1 MEVYF
6 GVVESRADPLQIGRC
21 KVRVI
26 GIHTEDTKMLPTA
39 DLPWATP
46 LMPCNSASTSGIGHS
61 PTGIVEGS
69 WVAVFFR
76 DGLSLQEPV
85 ILGTIYGKPETA
97 PKVNGI
103 KEQVTPITS
112 PSTSTDNTNPT
123 TKKTTDTN
131 VLKQVESYSKSTNNE
146 TGEEEFKI
154 GAYTGKME
162 SGNNVGSIN
171 LKDGNGAAY
180 GTYQLHSGDLRGGKV
195 PTQSTLLTYIRQSEY
210 KDEFA
215 GLTPGTEEFG
225 NKWKEIAAREPQAFE
240 NSQREFM
247 VSTQYNTQ
255 ASRLKNAGYDLTTRG
270 NGVQE
275 LMFTTATQFGANT
288 DIIKNALA
296 GKDVNSMSDDE
307 IVETVNNY
315 KIATVDTNMK
325 SHPASTKNACV
336 ARWKKENEAQKAM
349 NGDTSKDDEDTY
361 NAKKKASGIET
372 PDAALTPAEKEK
384 IANTEIAQS
393 GVSVPTTISTN
404 TGDGF
409 RDPFGMYPKSAWLG
423 EAETPRLARAGN
435 DKVVTRKNNALCRGV
450 GTAGGTSWSEPKS
463 VYAPKYP
470 LNHVFCSES
479 GHVTEFDD
487 TPNAER
493 IHIFHRAGSFIEFHP
508 NGDLVYKSV
517 KNAYDVIINDK
528 DIYVGG
534 NCNLTVLGDA
544 NIYSKG
550 TLNLK
555 SEENLNIQTRGNL
568 KMTAGGNM
576 DIIAG
581 GTGNFGSCGITNIAG
596 SKVSLN
602 GGWKPDNP
610 DFDYAEA
617 VRISMEAVEKN
628 EIYIEDP
635 SDEPDVL
642 PNASPPEPDT
652 FDDDVPEP
660 EEKEQEEEKKGEECP
675 GVNELNASTPL
686 SKYYKLSS
694 LTTACFY
701 SHPLT
706 AQLGLTKCDLYENL
720 SALATNVCDH
730 IYDNYN
736 GQFLLTSAY
745 RVWKSGKSTSQHYRG
760 EAVDYQFSG
769 VCAPSRVLEMAKIA
783 DEISKILPTWD
794 QMILENW
801 TGSDC
806 KPKCNG
812 TVLHISY
819 KKNGNNRRQKR
830 YSPNRSSYLDV
841 SSFYDF
847 IKGREK

>member
-6 GVVESRADPLQIGRC
+6 GVVESRADPLQLGRC

-26 GIHTEDTKMLPTA
+26 GVHTEDTKMLPTA

-76 DGLSLQEPV
+76 DGMSLQEPV
-85 ILGTIYGKPETA
+85 IMGTIYGKPEET
-97 PKVNGI
+97 PKVCGL
-103 KEQVTPITS
+103 KEQCTPTTS
-112 PSTSTDNTNPT
+112 PSNTISTSTQT
-123 TKKTTDTN
+123 TKKTTDSN
-131 VLKQVESYSKSTNNE
+131 VLKQVDKYSKAVDSE
-146 TGEEEFKI
+146 TGKEEFKI

-162 SGNNVGSIN
+162 SKGNVGSIN
-171 LKDGNGAAY
+171 LKDVNGAAY
-180 GTYQLHSGDLRGGKV
+180 GTYQLHSGDLRDGKV

-215 GLTPGTEEFG
+215 GLTPGTKEFG
-225 NKWKEIAAREPQAFE
+225 DKWTEIAGRDPQGFE

-247 VSTQYNTQ
+247 VGTQYNVQ
-255 ASRLKNAGYDLTTRG
+255 ASHLKNKGIDLTQRG

-275 LMFTTATQFGANT
+275 LIFTTATQYGNKTNVIEKALEG
-288 DIIKNALA
+288 KN
-296 GKDVNSMSDDE
+296 VNSMTDDE

-315 KIATVDTNMK
+315 KIATVD
-325 SHPASTKNACV
+325 SYFVSSSSSTKKGCV
-336 ARWKKENEAQKAM
+336 NRWKKEKEAQKAM
-349 NGDTSKDDEDTY
+349 NGDTSANDEDTY

-372 PDAALTPAEKEK
+372 PDSALTPAEKEK
-384 IANTEIAQS
+384 IAETEIAQS
-393 GVSVPTTISTN
+393 GVTVPTTIATN

-409 RDPFGMYPKSAWLG
+409 KDPFGMYPKKAWLG
-423 EAETPRLARAGN
+423 EPETPRLSRAGN

-450 GTAGGTSWSEPKS
+450 GTAGGGSWSEPKS

-479 GHVTEFDD
+479 GHVMEFDD

-493 IHIFHRAGSFIEFHP
+493 IHIFHRAGSFVEFHP
-508 NGDLVYKSV
+508 NGDIVYKSV
-517 KNAYDVIINDK
+517 KNSYDVTISDK

-534 NCNLTVLGDA
+534 DCNITVLGDA

-550 TLNLK
+550 SMNLK

-617 VRISMEAVEKN
+617 TRISMEAVEKN

-635 SDEPDVL
+635 ASSGALPD
-642 PNASPPEPDT
+642 ATPPEPDT
-652 FDDDVPEP
+652 IDTDVEEP
-660 EEKEQEEEKKGEECP
+660 EEKQKEQEKKGEECP
-675 GVNELNASTPL
+675 GVESLDASTKL
-686 SKYYKLSS
+686 SKYYKLAS
-694 LTTACFY
+694 LTTACCFP
-701 SHPLT
+701 HTLT
-706 AQLGLTKCDLYENL
+706 SQLGLTKCDLYENL

-730 IYDNYN
+730 VYENYN
-736 GQFLLTSAY
+736 GQFLLTSGF
-745 RVWKSGKSTSQHYRG
+745 RVWKSGKTTSQHYRG
-760 EAVDYQFSG
+760 EAADFQFSG
-769 VCAPSRVLEMAKIA
+769 KCAPSRVLDMAKTA
-783 DEISKILPTWD
+783 DEIAQLLPAFD

-801 TGSDC
+801 TSKDC
-806 KPKCNG
+806 EPKCNG

-819 KKNGNNRRQKR
+819 KKGGNNRNQKL
-830 YSPNRSSYLDV
+830 YSANKKSYRNV
-841 SSFYDF
+841 KSFYNF
-847 IKGREK
+847 VKGTEK